1 MLLTAGNDSIQ
12 IDPSKGGRVVGF
24 VVSGLDLIV
33 GEDPDA
39 LDWGCYPMVPWAGR
53 IRNGHFAWGDVDVT
67 LPIRMP
73 PHAIHGT
80 VFDRSWQESGPQQL
94 ESTLGDQWPWQA
106 TVRSRFS
113 MEPECFHW
121 EITVSS
127 EDKLMPVVLGW
138 HPWFRKRLAD
148 GSHTTLHFNADEMY
162 LRGADGI
169 PSGAKSS
176 PSKGPWDDCF
186 TGVSVPPQ
194 IRWSNGLC
202 LEVSTRSC
210 TLRLLG
216 GLRRTRPCPLRR
228 ASIRPARWLQPR
240 PLRGR
245 TARFSAHPHDDM
257 AVVAGMTGPACH
269 DGTLNPTPC
278 SKSLRSYLPNR
289 RRSAQVGSNCER
301 GRRGC
306 SGKHTPPLWV

>member
-162 LRGADGI
+162 LRGRRRHPFRREKLSLQG
-169 PSGAKSS
+169 SMGRLLYWGLGTS
-176 PSKGPWDDCF
+176 PDSMVEWLMSR
-186 TGVSVPPQ
+186 GV
-194 IRWSNGLC
+194 
-202 LEVSTRSC
+202 EH
-210 TLRLLG
+210 LRLLG